1 MKLMRTALR
10 IVLKKIGQLLLRGFT
25 RHTIQGAENIPLR
38 GPCIIAGNHRGL
50 MEVFLM
56 VSASP
61 RPIEVLGAGDVPL
74 DRRYRYVARAY
85 GFIPYKRGQMDRR
98 ALMKAQKVLKRGEVV
113 GIFPEGGIWKA
124 GRKTAHRGVAWL
136 SETSGAPVVP
146 VGFGGITSAIDR
158 ALRLQKPRLETR
170 IAPPLPA
177 PRDRRDRRAAMSEF
191 AEHVLDRI
199 DTLIPEWDQAEV
211 QEPDFEEFTLQV
223 HLRAPSE
230 TSEDSWREVSDRI
243 AHADDLARFFHIP
256 VLVDVLYT
264 NLHRR
269 GLYPFRD
276 FTRSYPAADIARAA
290 AVVIGHVKRTN
301 PAFLTYRL
309 GDEPAARVMQALDS
323 LRVLA
328 ESHSALD
335 VEHTLYM
342 RITPIHRWRMPGEG
356 ENRERHAPPPLRR
369 F

>member
-10 IVLKKIGQLLLRGFT
+10 VVLKKIGQLLLRGFT
-25 RHTIQGAENIPLR
+25 RHTIRGAENIPLH

-98 ALMKAQKVLKRGEVV
+98 ALMKAQKVLKRGDVV

-136 SETSGAPVVP
+136 SETSGAPVIP

-177 PRDRRDRRAAMSEF
+177 PSGRQDRRAAMSEF
-191 AEHVLDRI
+191 AEHVLDQI

-211 QEPDFEEFTLQV
+211 QEPEFEEFALLV
-223 HLRAPSE
+223 HTHPSPGTPE
-230 TSEDSWREVSDRI
+230 ASWTDVSDRI

-264 NLHRR
+264 NLHRS
-269 GLYPFRD
+269 GLYTFRD
-276 FTRSYPAADIARAA
+276 FTRSYPAADIAHAA
-290 AVVIGHVKRTN
+290 AIIIGHVRRTN

-309 GDEPAARVMQALDS
+309 GDKPASRVMQALDS
-323 LRVLA
+323 LRTLA
-328 ESHSALD
+328 ASLTDADAEDAP
-335 VEHTLYM
+335 YM
-342 RITPIHRWRMPGEG
+342 RITPIHRSRMRGE
-356 ENRERHAPPPLRR
+356 EQTSEQRTPPPLRR

>member
-1 MKLMRTALR
+1 MKRMRAVLR
-10 IVLKKIGQLLLRGFT
+10 IILKKLGQLLLRAFT
-25 RHTIQGAENIPLR
+25 RHTIHGAGNIPLH

-74 DRRYRYVARAY
+74 DRRYRYFAHAY

-98 ALMKAQKVLKRGEVV
+98 ALMKAQNVLKHGGVV

-124 GRKTAHRGVAWL
+124 GRKSAHRGVAWL

-146 VGFGGITSAIDR
+146 VGFGGITGAIDR

-170 IAPPLPA
+170 IAP
-177 PRDRRDRRAAMSEF
+177 AMSAPSDKTNRRTAMSQF
-191 AEHVLDRI
+191 AERVLDRI
-199 DTLIPEWDQAEV
+199 DTLIPEWDQGEV
-211 QEPDFEEFTLQV
+211 QEPEFEEFTLLV
-223 HLRAPSE
+223 HSSPSADPSGAVA
-230 TSEDSWREVSDRI
+230 TDVSDGVVHR
-243 AHADDLARFFHIP
+243 DELSRFFHIP
-256 VLVDVLYT
+256 VLVDVLYA
-264 NLHRR
+264 NLHRT

-276 FTRSYPAADIARAA
+276 FTRSYPAADVARAA
-290 AVVIGHVKRTN
+290 AIITGHVKHTN

-309 GDEPAARVMQALDS
+309 GDERAARVMEALES
-323 LRVLA
+323 LRTLA
-328 ESHSALD
+328 TSQANPGAENARFI
-335 VEHTLYM
+335 
-342 RITPIHRWRMPGEG
+342 RITPVHRSRMPGDTQI
-356 ENRERHAPPPLRR
+356 RERRTPPPLRR